1 MDVST
6 FVFGT
11 ALTVLPLVAAGLL
24 ATMVLLE
31 RRGEHLAA
39 APVQAGRGRG
49 KARLR
54 QRKPGRAR
62 R

>member
-24 ATMVLLE
+24 ATLVLLE
-31 RRGEHLAA
+31 RRGEPLAP
-39 APVQAGRGRG
+39 APAQDGRGRG
-49 KARLR
+49 KAR